1 MWPDRVTG
9 SSLSRMTQNVT
20 SAPSIDALRKR
31 PRQLPSLARQE
42 HGRTI
47 QLAGFHGWT
56 IVDRAHDGFPI
67 SA

>member
-47 QLAGFHGWT
+47 PLAGFRGWT
-56 IVDRAHDGFPI
+56 VVERANDGFPI